1 MLLPEKPLSHPAS
14 LAYAA
19 HMATQ
24 FAPPNHSRAPQDKR
38 GKTPP
43 ASPEDIGS
51 VLERFHK
58 WAGHKAEPVRELSY
72 EEALARSRRHRYAE
86 EELTGPQPVTA
97 AAAPVPAPPPPI
109 PFPLVKEPPTG
120 DPVNKPTRPA
130 SAKSAE
136 NNPRTAT
143 QHDAPQEANE
153 AQADSAPARP
163 FKKTAV
169 REKVDA
175 AAKPDAAK
183 KKIAKKSATK
193 VVKAKAAAEAPKPSA
208 QPAREIPAAA
218 MQAPEQQAPAQ
229 QMATQQTVA
238 APGATFAQVLAAQF
252 ELPEA
257 EPAGIS
263 PARAGEPA
271 GMPAARP
278 ALSTV
283 RAFAVAPLPED
294 APAVH
299 LTVRLASSEREA
311 LREHARD
318 LGVTPSAYVRQCALE
333 VDALRSELDHV
344 RLAQAQADAELA
356 LAREEAKAAK
366 SEIAISLSTRKAHSR
381 DQESDWFQRL
391 RNFVFPRKTKGQAFA
406 MHA

>member
-1 MLLPEKPLSHPAS
+1 M
-14 LAYAA
+14 
-19 HMATQ
+19 
-24 FAPPNHSRAPQDKR
+24 
-38 GKTPP
+38 PP
-43 ASPEDIGS
+43 ASQEDIGS

-58 WAGHKAEPVRELSY
+58 WAGHKSEPVRELSY
-72 EEALARSRRHRYAE
+72 EEAVARSRRHRYAE

-97 AAAPVPAPPPPI
+97 AAAPIPAPPPPI
-109 PFPLVKEPPTG
+109 PFPLVKEPPAG
-120 DPVNKPTRPA
+120 EPVNKPSRPA

-136 NNPRTAT
+136 DNPRTAT
-143 QHDAPQEANE
+143 QHDAPQEAND

-163 FKKTAV
+163 AKKTAV
-169 REKVDA
+169 RKKVDA
-175 AAKPDAAK
+175 AARPDAAPK
-183 KKIAKKSATK
+183 KSAKKSTTNA
-193 VVKAKAAAEAPKPSA
+193 VKARAASKKVSA

-218 MQAPEQQAPAQ
+218 MHAPHQQV
-229 QMATQQTVA
+229 ATQRMEARQAVA
-238 APGATFAQVLAAQF
+238 TPEANPLPEATFAQVLAAQF

-263 PARAGEPA
+263 PERASEPA

-278 ALSTV
+278 ALLTA
-283 RAFAVAPLPED
+283 RAFAVAPLPDD

-318 LGVTPSAYVRQCALE
+318 LGVTPAAYVRQCALE

-344 RLAQAQADAELA
+344 RLAQAQAAAELA
-356 LAREEAKAAK
+356 LAREEANAAK

-406 MHA
+406 THA